1 MLRALGQKSCA
12 LASNSKSARATYTT
26 DVTFNREALRRYSR
40 QIILPEIALSG
51 QQRLSAASVLVIGAG
66 GLGAPALTYLTSSGV
81 GRIVVSE
88 DDTLDLSNL
97 QRQFLFDST
106 QIGGSKLELA
116 LRRLRALNP
125 LIALEGTARFE
136 PDNAIGLISSVDLV
150 VDASDNASTRY
161 LVSDTCE
168 RLEKTWVWGAAEGFT
183 GMTAVFDHTLTL
195 RDAFPDPVSD
205 DNCDTVGVFAP
216 LLGMVGSQMAS
227 AALKLLI
234 GLPVPRGLL
243 TLIDALEGTTR
254 AVKLRRS

>member
-1 MLRALGQKSCA
+1 MLRGLLQKSCG
-12 LASNSKSARATYTT
+12 ARPATYTQPMT
-26 DVTFNREALRRYSR
+26 QTREALRRYSR
-40 QIILPEIALSG
+40 QIILPEIALAG
-51 QQRLSAASVLVIGAG
+51 QQRLAASAVLVIGAG
-66 GLGAPALTYLTSSGV
+66 GLGAPVLTYLASSGV

-97 QRQFLFDST
+97 QRQFLFDSAH
-106 QIGGSKLELA
+106 IGQPKRELA
-116 LRRLRALNP
+116 LRHLHALNP
-125 LIALEGTARFE
+125 LVTLEGAARFE
-136 PDNAIGLISSVDLV
+136 VSNAKRLVSGVDLV
-150 VDASDNASTRY
+150 IDSSDNASTRY

-168 RLEKTWVWGAAEGFT
+168 KLEKTWVWGAAEGFT

-216 LLGMVGSQMAS
+216 LLGQVGSQMAG
-227 AALKLLI
+227 AALKLLV
-234 GLPVPRGLL
+234 GLPIKRGVL